1 MEKLDINSMTD
12 RKLRKWKREH
22 GFDCLNKTGSASVY
36 DVGWGEFVNMI
47 KYKCD
52 WYGKN
57 FIQIGQYEPSSK
69 LCSCGKI
76 NHNLK
81 LNDRIWTCV
90 ACRTT
95 HDRDILASN
104 NIKRIGLGQPEFR
117 LAEEEVTFPLKQEA
131 HPSLAGV

>member
-1 MEKLDINSMTD
+1 METLDIKGMQKNRWLSQ
-12 RKLRKWKREH
+12 
-22 GFDCLNKTGSASVY
+22 SIS
-36 DVGWGEFVNMI
+36 DVGWGEFVSMI

-81 LNDRIWTCV
+81 LSDRIWTCPHCNV
-90 ACRTT
+90 T

-104 NIKRIGLGQPEFR
+104 NIKKIGMGQPEFMPV
-117 LAEEEVTFPLKQEA
+117 EQDYSFVMKQETTR
-131 HPSLAGV
+131 SLVEG